1 MDSNLKCIVLGEA
14 NCGRTSLINLFMT
27 GNTCIS
33 LKDTQNTRYNVNF
46 LAKLDTLLSD
56 SSEKEEFKKCNNQVP
71 KSNDE
76 YLSYSF
82 KLYDYDMTKSNEA
95 QFLSENELDR
105 PDVLIYC
112 YKSGS
117 RLKENL
123 VKCLKH
129 KWGNI
134 PVVLVSCKSD
144 IIDSTLLHNLSYE
157 TTSLKLSDKF
167 KASLHFYCSSVKKY
181 NVDKVFN
188 DSFKLAIRHRI
199 KQMLIE
205 RENTLKRS
213 LITESKKHTGSN
225 ELMNAVNLLKS
236 SKFFVGF
243 ANIELDE
250 EKHSNSFLKSLFT
263 LVGFVLFLFYV
274 ITCKY
279 YNSISVNEM
288 NLIKSVLDDSLNT
301 LNTFNSLL
309 TQ

>member
-14 NCGRTSLINLFMT
+14 NCGRTSMINLFMT
-27 GNTCIS
+27 GNSSIT
-33 LKDTQNTRYNVNF
+33 KDTRNTRYNVNF
-46 LAKLDTLLSD
+46 LAKLDNLLSD
-56 SSEKEEFKKCNNQVP
+56 SFEKEEFKKCNNQAP

-82 KLYDYDMTKSNEA
+82 KLYDYDVTKSNEA
-95 QFLSENELDR
+95 QFLKENELDR

-123 VKCLKH
+123 VKSLKN

-144 IIDSTLLHNLSYE
+144 IIDSTFHNLSLE
-157 TTSLKLSDKF
+157 TTSIKLCEKF
-167 KASLHFYCSSVKKY
+167 KASLHLYCSSVKKF

-188 DSFKLAIRHRI
+188 ESFKLAIRHRI

-205 RENTLKRS
+205 RENMLKRT
-213 LITESKKHTGSN
+213 LISDSKKLDDTN
-225 ELMNAVNLLKS
+225 DFMNAVNMLKS
-236 SKFFVGF
+236 SKLFTSFVEF
-243 ANIELDE
+243 DE
-250 EKHSNSFLKSLFT
+250 DDEKNSNSLLKSLFT
-263 LVGFVLFLFYV
+263 LFGFVLFLFYV

-279 YNSISVNEM
+279 YNSISLNEM
-288 NLIKSVLDDSLNT
+288 NLIKSMLDDSLNT
-301 LNTFNSLL
+301 LNNTFNGLFL
-309 TQ
+309 H